1 MLREISNDDRYLDM
15 IKNLTKKDKEE
26 GVSMCE
32 LLDRYWNGG
41 VEEGI
46 LLNLVELVRDGLL
59 AMDEAVK
66 RSKLTEEEFRKLL

>member
-1 MLREISNDDRYLDM
+1 M
-15 IKNLTKKDKEE
+15 IQKLTEEDKKE
-26 GVSMCE
+26 GISMCE

-41 VEEGI
+41 VAEGI
-46 LLNLVELVRDGLL
+46 SQGISQGILATLAELVHGGLL

>member
-46 LLNLVELVRDGLL
+46 LLNLDN
-59 AMDEAVK
+59 M
-66 RSKLTEEEFRKLL
+66 